1 MMSPTPI
8 RYMPRTLR
16 ASLRLGCVA
25 LVLGLGLVLAACGGD
40 DERNQQ
46 CEEIEKAYQG
56 GQRVAGEMARA
67 THAKLAECGIKPWG
81 QQ

>member
-1 MMSPTPI
+1 MNPTPI
-8 RYMPRTLR
+8 RYMPGALR

-46 CEEIEKAYQG
+46 CEQLEKAYQG
-56 GQRVAGEMARA
+56 GTFVGPMTQAQAVQ
-67 THAKLAECGIKPWG
+67 LQECGIKQWS